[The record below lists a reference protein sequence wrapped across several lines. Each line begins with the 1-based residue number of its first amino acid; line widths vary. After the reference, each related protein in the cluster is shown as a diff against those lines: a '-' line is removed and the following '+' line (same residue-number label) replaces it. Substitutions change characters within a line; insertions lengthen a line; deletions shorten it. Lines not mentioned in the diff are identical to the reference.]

1 MDNTRWQVGNGS
13 RINFWTH
20 DWCGSPLSTIF
31 NLPHQILSNL
41 HSTVSDFIVDQH
53 WHIPWQLQ
61 QLFPSLM
68 SHVNKISI
76 PVVQK
81 NDLLLWKHTNNGD
94 LSLKDAYQFISP
106 DVQKLSWAKLI
117 WNNAI
122 PPSKSFMMWRLV
134 YNRMPTDENLAIRG
148 FLLPSMCSL
157 CCKNLESTSHLF
169 LQCPFALS
177 LWNWFSSVINL
188 NVNLNSI
195 VDVLNLVSRGWSPQC
210 QITILAAIVSIFNN
224 IWLCRNSVRFKNIK
238 PSLRNSISLITS
250 NTSIA
255 GNFTSQASGHSMID
269 FAILKFFKI
278 NINHP
283 KAPNIVEVIWAPP
296 LSGWVKCNTDG
307 SSLGNPGIAASA
319 GIFRNHNG
327 DSLGCFAYNVGTA
340 TAFFAEFMGIILAVE
355 CAFERSWMHLWIE
368 SDSHL
373 AILAYRKGV
382 PPLFCIPL
390 FFLIYYGL

>member
-1 MDNTRWQVGNGS
+1 
-13 RINFWTH
+13 
-20 DWCGSPLSTIF
+20 
-31 NLPHQILSNL
+31 
-41 HSTVSDFIVDQH
+41 
-53 WHIPWQLQ
+53 
-61 QLFPSLM
+61 
-68 SHVNKISI
+68 
-76 PVVQK
+76 
-81 NDLLLWKHTNNGD
+81 
-94 LSLKDAYQFISP
+94 
-106 DVQKLSWAKLI
+106 
-117 WNNAI
+117 
-122 PPSKSFMMWRLV
+122 
-134 YNRMPTDENLAIRG
+134 MPTDENLAIRG

-283 KAPNIVEVIWAPP
+283 KAPNIVEVIWTPP

-307 SSLGNPGIAASA
+307 SSLGNPGIAASD

-327 DSLGCFAYNVGTA
+327 ASLGCFAYNVGTA

-373 AILAYRKGV
+373 AILAFKNPKLIPWQLHNRWSNCLLKLSVMEVMVSHVYREGNSVADKLSKLGV
-382 PPLFCIPL
+382 HVTNFTWWNTSPSSIWDDIARNRDGLPFYRFC
-390 FFLIYYGL
+390 